1 MWKSEEAATFSC
13 FLIHKGPSQ
22 RVSPHVWSGIFTAD
36 AILEAKPKGICVS
49 SRDRT
54 GDLFKN
60 VKIWH
65 FYFYSCRMW
74 CTRCTR
80 CTHSRDPVNH
90 YNTEKCVYLQKTGG
104 VIHRVYCENSWQCAS
119 SFPLLPRIPLRRQ
132 CLTCLP
138 LNIQEWACCQRLDLC
153 NPPCLIKTLLVTS
166 GSSLTCACNWPTKR
180 SRRRKWRGNTIWF
193 VHPDDVLLQSAKP
206 LKSEYT
212 RPD

>member
-80 CTHSRDPVNH
+80 CTRCTHSHDPVNH
-90 YNTEKCVYLQKTGG
+90 YNTEKCVYLQKTGWCHSPG
-104 VIHRVYCENSWQCAS
+104 LLWKFLAVCVILSPPPQDSLEETVSYLFS
-119 SFPLLPRIPLRRQ
+119 SKYPGMSLLP
-132 CLTCLP
+132 T
-138 LNIQEWACCQRLDLC
+138 
-153 NPPCLIKTLLVTS
+153 T
-166 GSSLTCACNWPTKR
+166 G
-180 SRRRKWRGNTIWF
+180 F
-193 VHPDDVLLQSAKP
+193 M
-206 LKSEYT
+206 
-212 RPD
+212 

>member
-1 MWKSEEAATFSC
+1 MWNSEEAATFSC

-22 RVSPHVWSGIFTAD
+22 RVSPHVWSGILTAD

-60 VKIWH
+60 VKIWNFLFLFMSNVH
-65 FYFYSCRMW
+65 PGVHGAQGAHILMILLIITIPRNAYTCR
-74 CTRCTR
+74 RR
-80 CTHSRDPVNH
+80 
-90 YNTEKCVYLQKTGG
+90 GG

-166 GSSLTCACNWPTKR
+166 GSSLTCACGWPTKR
-180 SRRRKWRGNTIWF
+180 SRRGNTIWF